1 MTLPEPVF
9 EFPIILAGAGPE
21 GRMRLL
27 HEQLRSAILDQ
38 RLLPGAELPST
49 RRVAAAY
56 RIARNTVIAAYDLLL
71 AEGYV
76 VTRAGAKAVVADL
89 GARQPQA
96 ARRRPRLE
104 DDRLSSQ
111 WRLPAWTT
119 TRYPADAGTPGFQ
132 LGTPEHRHFPFDI
145 WRRLLARSFNPRS
158 FSPRGFNPGGFNPAV
173 SAAFGYQ
180 DPCGRPRLRSAI
192 AQHVS
197 FARAVACS
205 ADDVVVTSGAQQ
217 AFDLLA
223 RVLVTPGRTRV
234 AVEDPG
240 YPPLR
245 TAMAAAGAQ
254 LVPVPVDDEGLCV
267 DQLPDDV
274 RIVCVTPSHQ
284 FPTGVA
290 MSMQR
295 RAALLAFARKRRAV
309 IIEDDYDGEFRYGH
323 RPLDALQTL
332 DRDASVLYVGTFS
345 KSLFPS
351 LRIGYVVAPAWARE
365 ALAAVKQCADTT
377 GNAQVQDALGHF
389 ILDGHLARYV
399 RRMRKVYAGRRQA
412 MLDGLAQELQPWF
425 QPIPSEAGIH
435 LSVRYRDG
443 GDGGDGEAAK
453 WILSKVRQHAPGA
466 QPIGDFAMIDDPRMG
481 IVFGIGCI
489 EADAIR
495 EALRKLSIALRG
507 KGNAGTLVS

>member
-1 MTLPEPVF
+1 MMTSVEPVF
-9 EFPIILAGAGPE
+9 EFPIDVGGVAPI
-21 GRMRLL
+21 GRMHRL
-27 HEQLRSAILDQ
+27 HEQLRAAILDQ

-56 RIARNTVIAAYDLLL
+56 GIARNTVIAAYDLLV
-71 AEGYV
+71 AEGYA

-89 GARQPQA
+89 RAKAPA
-96 ARRRPRLE
+96 ATRRGPRLE
-104 DDRLSSQ
+104 DQRLNPQ

-119 TRYPADAGTPGFQ
+119 THYPANAWTPGFQ

-145 WRRLLARSFNPRS
+145 WRRLLTRALNSRT
-158 FSPRGFNPGGFNPAV
+158 PATY
-173 SAAFGYQ
+173 GYQ
-180 DPCGRPRLRSAI
+180 DPHGRPQLRAAI

-197 FARAVACS
+197 FARAVVCR
-205 ADDVVVTSGAQQ
+205 ADDVIVTSGAQQ

-223 RVLVTPGRTRV
+223 RMLVTPGRTKV

-245 TAMAAAGAQ
+245 TAMAAAGAR

-267 DQLPDDV
+267 EQLPTDV
-274 RIVCVTPSHQ
+274 GVVYVTPSHQ

-290 MSMQR
+290 MSMRR
-295 RAALLAFARKRRAV
+295 RAALLAFARQRGTV
-309 IIEDDYDGEFRYGH
+309 IIEDDYDGEFRYGA

-351 LRIGYVVAPAWARE
+351 LRIGYVVAPPWARD

-377 GNAQVQDALGHF
+377 GNAQVQDALAHC

-399 RRMRKVYAGRRQA
+399 RRMRKLYADRRQV
-412 MLDGLAQELQPWF
+412 MLDAFAQDLSPWL

-435 LSVRYRDG
+435 V
-443 GDGGDGEAAK
+443 AARFHAPADNARAQA
-453 WILSKVRQHAPGA
+453 IVAKVRRHAPGA
-466 QPIGDFAMIDDPRMG
+466 QTIGAFALGTAPDMG
-481 IVFGIGCI
+481 VVFGLGCI
-489 EADAIR
+489 EAAAIGDAM
-495 EALRKLSIALRG
+495 RKLAASLAR
-507 KGNAGTLVS
+507 